1 LQSCA
6 MTPDNSLHWAQD
18 GFCQTIAPDLMD
30 EFLDDLLQVQ
40 AAGYLDEYVTRLL
53 KKKQWELPDGLES
66 RTLVAFY
73 A

>member
-1 LQSCA
+1 MA
-6 MTPDNSLHWAQD
+6 PDKSLYWLQD
-18 GFCQTIAPDLMD
+18 GLCQAIAPDLMD

-40 AAGYLDEYVTRLL
+40 AAGYLDEYVTRFL
-53 KKKQWELPDGLES
+53 KKKQWELPDDLES